1 VSDIEPEI
9 DLRAKFGPVRD
20 QGARPTCLA
29 FAASD
34 AHAAL
39 FDGWH
44 PLSCEFAFYHAQRR
58 AGRPPS
64 SGAILSAMLQ
74 ALQLDGQPLESEWP
88 YLDKLPVDPN
98 DYGPPAIGQ
107 LFRRQGQSCSQ
118 NYDEIVRRLR
128 AGETPLVLLTI
139 SDAFYLPAGASVV
152 SGDDGAPY
160 DPDRRHAVVAVGCG
174 RALGEDAILVRNSWG
189 RDWGLDG
196 HAWLPKSFLA
206 PRITRLAVLTEVADV
221 PAPNLAA

>member
-1 VSDIEPEI
+1 VSDIVPEI
-9 DLRAKFGPVRD
+9 DLRANFGLVRD

-39 FDGWH
+39 LGPWR

-64 SGAILSAMLQ
+64 SGATLSAMLQ
-74 ALQLDGQPLESEWP
+74 ALQHDGQPFESEWS
-88 YLDKLPVDPN
+88 YLDRLPGDID
-98 DYGPPAIGQ
+98 DYGPPPVKQ
-107 LFRRQGQSCSQ
+107 LFHRQGQSGSRD
-118 NYDEIVRRLR
+118 YDEIVRRLR
-128 AGETPLVLLTI
+128 GGETPLVLLTI
-139 SDAFYLPAGASVV
+139 SDAFYLPDRAGVV
-152 SGDDGAPY
+152 SGVDGEEH
-160 DPDRRHAVVAVGCG
+160 DPVRRHAVIAVGSG
-174 RALGEDAILVRNSWG
+174 IARSEDAILIRNSWG

-196 HAWLPKSFLA
+196 HAWLPRSFLA
-206 PRITRLAVLTEVADV
+206 PRITCLAILTEVADV